1 HPTAARAG
9 NGEVLESAPLN
20 RTAAAILR
28 AGIDSTT
35 RLGQRDK
42 LQGGGR
48 SSINHRDCPVV
59 GSARRVVAAKVWH
72 VNPVSR
78 FVDRQPVRVTP
89 DTNVG
94 EGKGRA
100 VDHRYRPIEGLAG
113 GIAAAF
119 VGNVDFVGGRIDR
132 HGVRPEPGSNAGV
145 GRGPAVDHRYRP
157 VGVALAGNI
166 AVAIGGNVN
175 LVGDRI
181 DRCRIRIIS
190 ADGDIRGGKARAVNH
205 RHSGCA
211 LTAEVVA
218 AVIGHVDLV
227 SHRVDVYTIGID
239 PHSDRSWVIG
249 HAVDDRHC
257 PGTAVGGVGGAG
269 GIGAARVC
277 HVNLVS
283 HQVDYWGGRA
293 SPSVNSRSD
302 GIVHA
307 VNHAHRP
314 AVGIARE
321 VGAAM
326 VCDVDVVGHRVHR
339 YAVRITLNGD
349 GGNDGIAH
357 AVNHRYR
364 PVARA
369 GGVAAALVGDVN
381 RVGHRVHRHG

>member
-1 HPTAARAG
+1 
-9 NGEVLESAPLN
+9 ESAPLN

-78 FVDRQPVRVTP
+78 CVDRQPVRVTP

-132 HGVRPEPGSNAGV
+132 HGVGPEPGSNAGV
-145 GRGPAVDHRYRP
+145 
-157 VGVALAGNI
+157 
-166 AVAIGGNVN
+166 
-175 LVGDRI
+175 
-181 DRCRIRIIS
+181 
-190 ADGDIRGGKARAVNH
+190 GKARAVNH

-239 PHSDRSWVIG
+239 PHADRSWVIG

-257 PGTAVGGVGGAG
+257 PGTAVGGGGGAG

-277 HVNLVS
+277 NVN
-283 HQVDYWGGRA
+283 
-293 SPSVNSRSD
+293 
-302 GIVHA
+302 
-307 VNHAHRP
+307 
-314 AVGIARE
+314 
-321 VGAAM
+321 
-326 VCDVDVVGHRVHR
+326 VVGHRVHC

-381 RVGHRVHRHG
+381 

>member
-1 HPTAARAG
+1 
-9 NGEVLESAPLN
+9 
-20 RTAAAILR
+20 
-28 AGIDSTT
+28 
-35 RLGQRDK
+35 
-42 LQGGGR
+42 
-48 SSINHRDCPVV
+48 
-59 GSARRVVAAKVWH
+59 
-72 VNPVSR
+72 
-78 FVDRQPVRVTP
+78 
-89 DTNVG
+89 
-94 EGKGRA
+94 
-100 VDHRYRPIEGLAG
+100 PIEGLAG
-113 GIAAAF
+113 GIAAAL
-119 VGNVDFVGGRIDR
+119 VGNVDFVGGRIEG
-132 HGVRPEPGSNAGV
+132 HGARVGSGSNAGV
-145 GRGPAVDHRYRP
+145 GKGPAVDHRYRP

-166 AVAIGGNVN
+166 AGALGGNVN
-175 LVGDRI
+175 LVGTRI
-181 DRCRIRIIS
+181 DRYRLREIS
-190 ADGDIRGGKARAVNH
+190 ADLDIRGAKAHAVNH
-205 RHSGCA
+205 RHGGRASTVGI
-211 LTAEVVA
+211 VA

-239 PHSDRSWVIG
+239 PHADRSWVIG

-257 PGTAVGGVGGAG
+257 PGTAVGGGGGAG

-277 HVNLVS
+277 NVNLVS
-283 HQVDYWGGRA
+283 HRVDYWGGRA

-314 AVGIARE
+314 VVGIARE
-321 VGAAM
+321 VGAAR